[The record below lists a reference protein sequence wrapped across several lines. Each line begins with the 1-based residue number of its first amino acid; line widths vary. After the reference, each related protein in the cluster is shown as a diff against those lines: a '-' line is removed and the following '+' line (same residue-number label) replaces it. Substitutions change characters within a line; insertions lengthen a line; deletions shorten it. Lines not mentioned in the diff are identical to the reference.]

1 MNRKVRSNTQSHF
14 ARKEFSDSMVT
25 IALFGMMAIYGP
37 SFEIGGQFRYIEVL
51 LVAIFLF
58 SINTIFR
65 GLDNVTKL
73 LIPLFLLTSISQI
86 ISDLYNNVPLGS
98 TISRVGTFVLF
109 VIILVTVKRLANNDF
124 RRMRWM
130 LFGYALSWVFI
141 FFVGTDAAPNYADSP
156 WRLGL
161 GWAVT
166 MAVCLGITLQTRL
179 NLVSGLVLLAMSL
192 LHIWFGSRSIA
203 IFTLFAST
211 VTFWTVVFGADRP
224 TTLQWRKIA
233 TVSVVLIFGIVLG
246 YQALLWATEKNLF
259 PGEVQ
264 QRMQAQ
270 VSSPYGL
277 AATSRPET
285 AAALKAIAMRPVI
298 GFGSKA
304 YDNEIW
310 GYYIDVLNSNYLSY
324 GNYTAIYKDSF
335 YQEWDAGLPSHSH
348 LFGAWVDAGV
358 FAILSWVA
366 VLALAFYTIL
376 SSINWRNTLTP
387 LIIFIGSTTIWDV
400 LFSPGPH
407 RMDMALRIMI
417 LTYAVQLI
425 RNQSSQPPVS
435 RTRHRKRIRSYRKSL
450 QGR

>member
-1 MNRKVRSNTQSHF
+1 M
-14 ARKEFSDSMVT
+14 

-37 SFEIGGQFRYIEVL
+37 SFELGGQFRYIEVL
-51 LVAIFLF
+51 LVAIFIL
-58 SINTIFR
+58 SINTVFR
-65 GLDNVTKL
+65 DLDSITRL
-73 LIPLFLLTSISQI
+73 LIPLFLLTAISQI

-98 TISRVGTFVLF
+98 TIGRVGTFVLF
-109 VIILVTVKRLANNDF
+109 VIVLVTVKRLANNDF
-124 RRMRWM
+124 GRMRWM

-141 FFVGTDAAPNYADSP
+141 YFVGTDAAPNYPDSP

-161 GWAVT
+161 GWAAT
-166 MAVCLGITLQTRL
+166 MAVCLVITLQPRL
-179 NLVSGLVLLAMSL
+179 NIVSGLLLLGMSL
-192 LHIWFGSRSIA
+192 VHIILGSRSIA
-203 IFTLFAST
+203 IFALFASA
-211 VTFWTVVFGADRP
+211 VTFWTIFSGADRP
-224 TTLQWRKIA
+224 ATLQWRKIA
-233 TVSVVLIFGIVLG
+233 TVSVILIFGIVLG
-246 YQALLWATEKNLF
+246 YQALLSATEKSLF
-259 PGEVQ
+259 PDEVQ

-285 AAALKAIAMRPVI
+285 AAALKAIAKRPII

-348 LFGAWVDAGV
+348 LFGAWVDAGF
-358 FAILSWVA
+358 FAILSWLA
-366 VLALAFYTIL
+366 VLVLAFYAIL
-376 SSINWRNTLTP
+376 SSITWRNTLTP

-425 RNQSSQPPVS
+425 RNQSVQPPVAH
-435 RTRHRKRIRSYRKSL
+435 TRHRKRVRSYRKSFH
-450 QGR
+450 RR

>member
-1 MNRKVRSNTQSHF
+1 MNRKVRSRTESHF
-14 ARKEFSDSMVT
+14 ARKNFSDSMVT

-37 SFEIGGQFRYIEVL
+37 SFELGGQFRYIEVL
-51 LVAIFLF
+51 LVAIFIL
-58 SINTIFR
+58 SINTVFR
-65 GLDNVTKL
+65 GIDNVTRL
-73 LIPLFLLTSISQI
+73 LIPLFLLTAISQI

-98 TISRVGTFVLF
+98 TIGRVGTFVLF
-109 VIILVTVKRLANNDF
+109 VIVLVTVKRLANNDF
-124 RRMRWM
+124 GRMRWM

-141 FFVGTDAAPNYADSP
+141 YFVGTDAAPNYPDSP

-161 GWAVT
+161 GWAAT
-166 MAVCLGITLQTRL
+166 MAVCLVITLQPRL
-179 NLVSGLVLLAMSL
+179 NIVSGLLLLGMSL
-192 LHIWFGSRSIA
+192 VHIILGSRSIA
-203 IFTLFAST
+203 IFALFASV
-211 VTFWTVVFGADRP
+211 VTFWTIFSGADRP
-224 TTLQWRKIA
+224 ATLQWRKIA
-233 TVSVVLIFGIVLG
+233 TVSVVLIFGIFLG
-246 YQALLWATEKNLF
+246 YQALLWATEKSLF
-259 PGEVQ
+259 PNDVQ

-285 AAALKAIAMRPVI
+285 AAALKAIVKRPII

-324 GNYTAIYKDSF
+324 GNYAAIYKDSF

-348 LFGAWVDAGV
+348 LFGAWVDAG
-358 FAILSWVA
+358 FLAIFSWLA

-407 RMDMALRIMI
+407 RMDMAIRIMI

-425 RNQSSQPPVS
+425 RNQSGLPTAS
-435 RTRHRKRIRSYRKSL
+435 RPRRRKRARSYRMSL
-450 QGR
+450 HGR

>member
-1 MNRKVRSNTQSHF
+1 MNRKVRSRTESHF
-14 ARKEFSDSMVT
+14 ARKNFSDSMVT

-37 SFEIGGQFRYIEVL
+37 SFELGGQFRYIEVL
-51 LVAIFLF
+51 LVAIFIL
-58 SINTIFR
+58 SINTVFR
-65 GLDNVTKL
+65 GIDNVTRL
-73 LIPLFLLTSISQI
+73 LIPLFLLTAISQI

-98 TISRVGTFVLF
+98 TIGRVGTFVLF
-109 VIILVTVKRLANNDF
+109 VIVLVTVKRLANNDF
-124 RRMRWM
+124 GRMRWM

-141 FFVGTDAAPNYADSP
+141 YFVGTDAAPNYPDSP

-161 GWAVT
+161 GWAAT
-166 MAVCLGITLQTRL
+166 MAVCLVITLQPRL
-179 NLVSGLVLLAMSL
+179 NIVSGLLLLGMSL
-192 LHIWFGSRSIA
+192 VHIILGSRSIA
-203 IFTLFAST
+203 IFALFASV
-211 VTFWTVVFGADRP
+211 VTFWTIFSGADRP
-224 TTLQWRKIA
+224 ATLQWRKIA
-233 TVSVVLIFGIVLG
+233 TVSVVLTFGIFLG
-246 YQALLWATEKNLF
+246 YQALLWATEKSLF
-259 PGEVQ
+259 PNDVQ

-285 AAALKAIAMRPVI
+285 AAALKAIVKRPII

-324 GNYTAIYKDSF
+324 GNYAAIYKDSF

-348 LFGAWVDAGV
+348 LFGAWVDAG
-358 FAILSWVA
+358 FLAIFSWLA

-407 RMDMALRIMI
+407 RMDMAIRIMI

-425 RNQSSQPPVS
+425 RNQSGLPTAS
-435 RTRHRKRIRSYRKSL
+435 RPRRRKRARSYRMSL
-450 QGR
+450 HGR